1 MVLPAHHISAEKAE
15 IQEDEGLFPGWQGSG
30 FPLDQTF
37 RPQPVPCAPCF
48 IRRSSSTW
56 LGIPD
61 PPHHPLLSHDSEP
74 AQPWEQLQLDSSNQH
89 LVPSQRDLKMWSHIL
104 GLLSPSLQQEDQTR
118 QPLGVSPRFS
128 QENSPNKRTRCVNL
142 GS

>member
-37 RPQPVPCAPCF
+37 RPQPAPCAPYS

-61 PPHHPLLSHDSEP
+61 PPTTLCS
-74 AQPWEQLQLDSSNQH
+74 ATTQNQPSPGKLQLDSSNQH
-89 LVPSQRDLKMWSHIL
+89 LVPSQRDLKMQSYIL
-104 GLLSPSLQQEDQTR
+104 GLLSPFLQQEDQTR
-118 QPLGVSPRFS
+118 QPLGASPRFS